1 MLKTTSRSKVVKERK
16 KIVDPIIITMMNQET
31 NSGQSSEVREQVVEY
46 EVRRKETAQWKYDPR
61 KLIPF
66 DQIEAVA
73 KRIAEKFP
81 VEKILLFGS
90 YAYGEPEE
98 GSDVDLLVVM
108 DSEKRPS
115 EIRYEMYCELQDF
128 TAPIDIVVKGAK
140 EVEAAMSGRDW
151 FLRDVLTKGRL
162 LHV

>member
-1 MLKTTSRSKVVKERK
+1 V
-16 KIVDPIIITMMNQET
+16 
-31 NSGQSSEVREQVVEY
+31 VREQVVEF
-46 EVRRKETAQWKYDPR
+46 EVRRKDSVQWKYDPR
-61 KLIPF
+61 QLIPF

-108 DSEKRPS
+108 ETDKRPIQHTLDIIRSLSPLRFSVDVIVRSEK
-115 EIRYEMYCELQDF
+115 EIQRRISQ
-128 TAPIDIVVKGAK
+128 G
-140 EVEAAMSGRDW
+140 DW
-151 FLRDVLTKGRL
+151 MLRDAYEKGRL
-162 LHV
+162 LYAR

>member
-1 MLKTTSRSKVVKERK
+1 M
-16 KIVDPIIITMMNQET
+16 MMNQKT

-46 EVRRKETAQWKYDPR
+46 EVRRKDSVQWKYDPR

-73 KRIAEKFP
+73 KKIAERFS

-98 GSDVDLLVVM
+98 GSDVDLLIIM
-108 DSEKRPS
+108 DHDKESNRKQMFEIARMLSPRP
-115 EIRYEMYCELQDF
+115 F
-128 TAPIDIVVKGAK
+128 PIDLVVRTPRDIDTRIPQG
-140 EVEAAMSGRDW
+140 DW
-151 FLRDVLTKGRL
+151 FLKDAYEKGKVLYANAP
-162 LHV
+162 

>member
-1 MLKTTSRSKVVKERK
+1 M
-16 KIVDPIIITMMNQET
+16 
-31 NSGQSSEVREQVVEY
+31 VREQVVEF
-46 EVRRKETAQWKYDPR
+46 EVRRKDSVQWKYDPR
-61 KLIPF
+61 QLIPF

-108 DSEKRPS
+108 ETDKRPIQHTLDIIRSLSPLRFSVDVIVRSEK
-115 EIRYEMYCELQDF
+115 EIQRRISQ
-128 TAPIDIVVKGAK
+128 G
-140 EVEAAMSGRDW
+140 DW
-151 FLRDVLTKGRL
+151 MLRDAYEKGRL
-162 LHV
+162 LYAR

>member
-1 MLKTTSRSKVVKERK
+1 MTPRFGAAIRQVARE
-16 KIVDPIIITMMNQET
+16 I
-31 NSGQSSEVREQVVEY
+31 GQRY
-46 EVRRKETAQWKYDPR
+46 HPR
-61 KLIPF
+61 KVI
-66 DQIEAVA
+66 
-73 KRIAEKFP
+73 
-81 VEKILLFGS
+81 LFGS

>member
-1 MLKTTSRSKVVKERK
+1 M
-16 KIVDPIIITMMNQET
+16 MMNQKT
-31 NSGQSSEVREQVVEY
+31 NSGQSNVVREQVVEF
-46 EVRRKETAQWKYDPR
+46 EVRRKDSVQWKYDPR
-61 KLIPF
+61 QLIPF

-108 DSEKRPS
+108 ETDKRPIQHTLDIIRSLSPLRFSVDVIVRSEK
-115 EIRYEMYCELQDF
+115 EIQRRISQ
-128 TAPIDIVVKGAK
+128 G
-140 EVEAAMSGRDW
+140 DW
-151 FLRDVLTKGRL
+151 MLRDAYEKGRL
-162 LHV
+162 LYAR

>member
-1 MLKTTSRSKVVKERK
+1 M
-16 KIVDPIIITMMNQET
+16 MMNQKT
-31 NSGQSSEVREQVVEY
+31 NSGQSNVVREQVVEF
-46 EVRRKETAQWKYDPR
+46 EVRRKDSVQWKYDPR
-61 KLIPF
+61 QLIPF

-108 DSEKRPS
+108 ETDKRPIQHTLDIIRSLSPLRFSIDVIVRSEK
-115 EIRYEMYCELQDF
+115 EIQRRISQ
-128 TAPIDIVVKGAK
+128 G
-140 EVEAAMSGRDW
+140 DW
-151 FLRDVLTKGRL
+151 MLRDAYEKGRL
-162 LHV
+162 LYAR